1 MSAKANVVEQI
12 LTLKWIIPEDKLI
25 RFEEMPE
32 AYVISDKVAEFDFSK
47 AGVTKGTKVNVKIE
61 KNGEEGTV
69 VFMTKVKGQTPAP
82 KEETKTEQRDPVP
95 TNTSTAT
102 ASTDNTKELTVNG
115 LAKGTRGIIFA
126 EQDKVWYTLA
136 QDIDV
141 EGLYAKGVRKGA
153 KVKVTVV
160 PPEGRSKNEIIT
172 SITVVEEVKKQWSG
186 KKSYKSDYDNP
197 ERQRSIESQAAVNAA
212 NRVVASMVT
221 ATTDAETVLKMIRK
235 IAEAN
240 LTLIDE
246 LKSK

>member
-1 MSAKANVVEQI
+1 MSAKTNVVEQI

-61 KNGEEGTV
+61 KTGDEGVV
-69 VFMTKVKGQTPAP
+69 VFMTKVKGQTTAP
-82 KEETKTEQRDPVP
+82 KTETTEQRDPVP
-95 TNTSTAT
+95 TNTSSTSAP
-102 ASTDNTKELTVNG
+102 TDNTKELTVNG

-197 ERQRSIESQAAVNAA
+197 EKQKSIECQAAVKAA
-212 NRVVASMVT
+212 AWVVAAMVT
-221 ATTDAETVLKMIRK
+221 PTTDPETVLKMIRK
-235 IAEAN
+235 VSEFN
-240 LTLIDE
+240 LALTDE
-246 LKSK
+246 FKSK